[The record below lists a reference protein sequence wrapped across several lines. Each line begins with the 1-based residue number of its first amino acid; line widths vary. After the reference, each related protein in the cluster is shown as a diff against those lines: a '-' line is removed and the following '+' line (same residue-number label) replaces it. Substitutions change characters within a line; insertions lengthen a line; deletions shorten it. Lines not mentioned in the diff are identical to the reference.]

1 VSENNVVR
9 FDPSLRAGMARRGA
23 PDKTQAP
30 PPEIVE
36 VECPYCAAVISLE
49 TGILSLDPEVLCAA
63 CDTAISLAGGETADL
78 GR

>member
-1 VSENNVVR
+1 VSEENVVR
-9 FDPSLRAGMARRGA
+9 FDPSPRAGMARRGA

-30 PPEIVE
+30 PETME

-49 TGILSLDPEVLCAA
+49 TGILPLDPEVLCAG
-63 CDTAISLAGGETADL
+63 CDATIPLAGAETADL